1 MIASHR
7 WTFPVALLCVFVGV
21 AAFGRAP
28 AAQQTAAASNDITVA
43 LLQEVRG
50 LRMAMEHSAAVAPR
64 VQLTLARLNIEEQR
78 IAQLAAQFDRARQ
91 ELTIHTLAVRRTSDA
106 LEETEKSLQA
116 TIDEQLRRA
125 SESQIRELKQ
135 QLKAQAA
142 SEDAAR
148 TRENDAAQAL
158 TIEQN
163 RWNELN
169 ARLDELERLLAPV
182 R

>member
-7 WTFPVALLCVFVGV
+7 WTFLVTLLCVFVGV

-28 AAQQTAAASNDITVA
+28 AAQQTAPASNDIMNA
-43 LLQEVRG
+43 LLHEVRG
-50 LRMAMEHSAAVAPR
+50 LRIAMEQSAAVAPR

-91 ELTIHTLAVRRTSDA
+91 EVSIHTLTVRRLSGE
-106 LEETEKSLQA
+106 LEEAEKSLQA
-116 TIDEQLRRA
+116 TTDDQRRRA
-125 SESQIRELKQ
+125 SEVGINDLKR
-135 QLKAQAA
+135 QLKSHTA

-163 RWNELN
+163 RWNDLN
-169 ARLDELERLLAPV
+169 ARLDELERLLVPL